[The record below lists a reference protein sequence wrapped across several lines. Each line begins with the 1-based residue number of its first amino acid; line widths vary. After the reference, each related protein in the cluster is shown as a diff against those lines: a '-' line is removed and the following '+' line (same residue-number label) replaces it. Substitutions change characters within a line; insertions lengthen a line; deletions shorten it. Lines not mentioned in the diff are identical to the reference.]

1 MTSLIDKIK
10 NSTPTHTGDTAWAMF
25 YDVFTREDYVIF
37 TSSIHG
43 MEEIEDLA
51 YKFVNIIANFEISPG
66 EYVKVH
72 NPLFISQGILPK
84 TPDVKFYLMYYS
96 NGHVAYL
103 EGQDISELIVLIEKD
118 FLDDK
123 GIEYRDIRAYV
134 IDAIRYYAKL
144 PDDQFSS
151 FLPNNQQE

>member
-10 NSTPTHTGDTAWAMF
+10 NSTPTHTGDKAWAMLC
-25 YDVFTREDYVIF
+25 DVFTREDYVIF
-37 TSSIHG
+37 ASSIHG

-72 NPLFISQGILPK
+72 NPLFISHGLLPD
-84 TPDVKFYLMYYS
+84 TLNAYFYLMYYS
-96 NGHVAYL
+96 NGHVVYL
-103 EGQDISELIVLIEKD
+103 ESDTFSELIVLVERD

-123 GIEYRDIRAYV
+123 GIEYRDIRAYMA
-134 IDAIRYYAKL
+134 DAIRLYASL
-144 PDDQFSS
+144 PDDKLSS
-151 FLPNNQQE
+151 FLPNNEQE